1 MIPPAWVVLQASFEA
16 IKVLPASRISSTGL
30 ASASG
35 IPKGRRDGPIARTM
49 IFFVEPLGPWTM
61 KPSIRTLLP
70 VPTGRRVETLPTRPG
85 GVAPGVAVG
94 VAVGVGVG
102 VGV

>member
-1 MIPPAWVVLQASFEA
+1 MIPPTCVVFQSLFEA
-16 IKVLPASRISSTGL
+16 IKVLPASRISNVGF

-49 IFFVEPLGPWTM
+49 IFLVEPLGPWTI

-70 VPTGRRVETLPTRPG
+70 VPTGRRVETLPTRPVA
-85 GVAPGVAVG
+85 GVAVAVG

-102 VGV
+102 V